1 MFSHIVTAAK
11 GLFARQEDD
20 EDKLDSSNTT
30 STTSTSPI
38 GREAK
43 MVTATRRRNLET
55 SPTTSGD
62 NKGVSTS
69 ANGKRKPESTSAGK
83 SESQH
88 NKRRKRSSLE
98 AAEEPEREL
107 PTESAMVE
115 SDSKREVAQAPASKT
130 KHFRF
135 DSEEPEL
142 PVGMETEAPEP
153 QQKDPDNEDSSDDD
167 EAPEAIDNSAQMS
180 KIRLEAKKQERAR
193 QIEEQLR
200 KEKRKQLDELR
211 KQQAKQKEVTKLAA
225 GSADDQLSE
234 STETLRG
241 STTQDARRSALPALL
256 PDEILNAAPVARPP
270 TPPLEE
276 LNISHK
282 KPNKLKFLDATEKRP
297 KDVKLGD
304 VTIRVLDENPTK
316 KDKTTLPPKASKTGR
331 NAKQNWLN
339 RARSTATVNGLRR
352 TAGGPSGMTSAAETT
367 PLLPQ
372 YQQPASSNTSQQ
384 RGSRPPR
391 TVTFN
396 PLATVSTYHDATAT
410 VDPTYKP
417 LSSGASSVSNAPSNQ
432 SRPTGLSALNS
443 KLRRRNSHGA
453 PYSTAVPSMPPAP
466 KVGPQRT
473 TKNAQKLKLL
483 PDPVTAAEENVTD
496 DDFPRD
502 VYSQITRIKEPTAR
516 SHAAR
521 LGKADRDRLPRVTA
535 YCTANSYRLEG
546 VIKFLKARSKTRGA
560 NPKLYDECV
569 YSPYDYLYE
578 DKQRAPRNLSDNALG
593 LHPISS
599 SPDRPSGE
607 RRYSDSA
614 VEVEDNAKSRRE
626 DLIDLRESQDQSHH
640 DSHTESSVAV
650 QRTDETPDF
659 DTTIHTP
666 EVFLF
671 DYGTVVIWGMS
682 PAQESRFLSDVSKF
696 ANSILSPE
704 DTQVE
709 NFNFYYARE
718 YQARIY
724 NDFISLRDPR
734 NHMIKLAISHALS
747 QSVKTSLFEDL
758 VSETISNTAPL
769 PAQIAQTGSVNMT
782 RRQIN
787 MQIGELFILRINI
800 HLQGSVLDSPELM
813 WAEPQLEPVYQAVRS
828 YLEMDQRVSLLTERL
843 DVIADLL
850 AVLKDQLTHRH
861 GEYLE
866 WIVIILIAAEILV
879 AAINIVV
886 DLYAGVD

>member
-1 MFSHIVTAAK
+1 
-11 GLFARQEDD
+11 
-20 EDKLDSSNTT
+20 
-30 STTSTSPI
+30 
-38 GREAK
+38 

-352 TAGGPSGMTSAAETT
+352 TAGGPSGF
-367 PLLPQ
+367 
-372 YQQPASSNTSQQ
+372 
-384 RGSRPPR
+384 
-391 TVTFN
+391 V
-396 PLATVSTYHDATAT
+396 
-410 VDPTYKP
+410 
-417 LSSGASSVSNAPSNQ
+417 
-432 SRPTGLSALNS
+432 
-443 KLRRRNSHGA
+443 RR
-453 PYSTAVPSMPPAP
+453 
-466 KVGPQRT
+466 
-473 TKNAQKLKLL
+473 
-483 PDPVTAAEENVTD
+483 
-496 DDFPRD
+496 
-502 VYSQITRIKEPTAR
+502 
-516 SHAAR
+516 
-521 LGKADRDRLPRVTA
+521 
-535 YCTANSYRLEG
+535 
-546 VIKFLKARSKTRGA
+546 
-560 NPKLYDECV
+560 
-569 YSPYDYLYE
+569 
-578 DKQRAPRNLSDNALG
+578 
-593 LHPISS
+593 
-599 SPDRPSGE
+599 
-607 RRYSDSA
+607 
-614 VEVEDNAKSRRE
+614 
-626 DLIDLRESQDQSHH
+626 
-640 DSHTESSVAV
+640 
-650 QRTDETPDF
+650 
-659 DTTIHTP
+659 
-666 EVFLF
+666 
-671 DYGTVVIWGMS
+671 
-682 PAQESRFLSDVSKF
+682 
-696 ANSILSPE
+696 
-704 DTQVE
+704 
-709 NFNFYYARE
+709 
-718 YQARIY
+718 
-724 NDFISLRDPR
+724 
-734 NHMIKLAISHALS
+734 
-747 QSVKTSLFEDL
+747 
-758 VSETISNTAPL
+758 
-769 PAQIAQTGSVNMT
+769 
-782 RRQIN
+782 
-787 MQIGELFILRINI
+787 
-800 HLQGSVLDSPELM
+800 
-813 WAEPQLEPVYQAVRS
+813 
-828 YLEMDQRVSLLTERL
+828 
-843 DVIADLL
+843 
-850 AVLKDQLTHRH
+850 
-861 GEYLE
+861 
-866 WIVIILIAAEILV
+866 
-879 AAINIVV
+879 
-886 DLYAGVD
+886 